1 VRPLAVFSARRST
14 LVPDVPTIAEAGIPS
29 LDVRT
34 WLGLVAPVG
43 TPGEIVDEVDRLVG
57 RMLAAPAVRS
67 WFDVQGL
74 EPAAGTPTS
83 FEALIRADVARWGD
97 VARRLDIRPK

>member
-1 VRPLAVFSARRST
+1 M
-14 LVPDVPTIAEAGIPS
+14 
-29 LDVRT
+29 
-34 WLGLVAPVG
+34 VAPVG

-83 FEALIRADVARWGD
+83 FEALIRADVAKWGNL
-97 VARRLDIRPK
+97 ARQLGVRAH